1 MANFNPDTSG
11 LISLADRPDN
21 EKTTIQSKGGKAS
34 GVARREKNK
43 MRQILVEAL
52 MHPYEDW
59 GNKKEAM
66 AVALINQALKGD
78 IRAFETIMKF
88 TGEMPS
94 ELEQMAT
101 DEELAHRP
109 WARM

>member
-34 GVARREKNK
+34 GVARREKSK
-43 MRQILVEAL
+43 MRQILAEAL
-52 MHPYEDW
+52 MHPCEDW
-59 GNKKEAM
+59 ENNKEAL

-78 IRAFETIMKF
+78 VRAFETIMKF

-94 ELEQMAT
+94 ELEQTST
-101 DEELAHRP
+101 DEELARSS
-109 WARM
+109 WVRM